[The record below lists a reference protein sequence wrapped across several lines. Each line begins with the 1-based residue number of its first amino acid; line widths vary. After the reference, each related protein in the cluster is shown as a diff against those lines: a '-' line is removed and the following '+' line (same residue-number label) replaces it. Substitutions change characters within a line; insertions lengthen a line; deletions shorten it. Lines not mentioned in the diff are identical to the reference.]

1 MVSPKI
7 GPSFFG
13 KNYEKYVSEL
23 TTEGTIAG
31 EKLTP
36 EERKEGFKKKGD
48 KINFKNFLEKVLERL
63 PPDAQ
68 KKITEGEIN
77 RVNFDRYEKK
87 ISVDDVRKEASVNTK
102 SKDRDIGS
110 ESSGL
115 VAPQAPLINPE
126 QLFDIDE
133 VVLDPEKVSTAIVKS
148 TDSDKLSS
156 GIVKAIEPEVLKSE
170 VTKVIDEQ
178 TEEEIPDDLD
188 DLLKDIREAKEKKEG
203 DVKVSKD
210 DKILANIKETN
221 KNLLETNEILYGLIK
236 SLQKEMI
243 EDKKRAFKEKDRLRK
258 EQRKASFASAGTRK
272 LTGSKL
278 RKPRISAG
286 GLFDNPLFKFLGLS
300 ALAGLVEFIPKIVEF
315 IETLPE
321 TINKFITEDIPN
333 FVGEKFTE
341 LRDFLGEKFSEIG
354 TTISEKFNEFR
365 TFVGGFFNDRFK
377 EIKQFFKEKHI
388 E

>member
-48 KINFKNFLEKVLERL
+48 KIDFKNFLEKVLERL

-77 RVNFDRYEKK
+77 RVDFDRYEKK
-87 ISVDDVRKEASVNTK
+87 ISVDDIREESSVNAK

-115 VAPQAPLINPE
+115 VAPQAPIINPE
-126 QLFDIDE
+126 QLFNFDE
-133 VVLDPEKVSTAIVKS
+133 VVLDPEKTSTAIVKS

-156 GIVKAIEPEVLKSE
+156 GIVKAIEPEVLTTSIVKSIEPEVLKSE

-188 DLLKDIREAKEKKEG
+188 DLLKDIREAKEKKE
-203 DVKVSKD
+203 D
-210 DKILANIKETN
+210 DITSQSY
-221 KNLLETNEILYGLIK
+221 T
-236 SLQKEMI
+236 
-243 EDKKRAFKEKDRLRK
+243 
-258 EQRKASFASAGTRK
+258 
-272 LTGSKL
+272 
-278 RKPRISAG
+278 
-286 GLFDNPLFKFLGLS
+286 LS
-300 ALAGLVEFIPKIVEF
+300 
-315 IETLPE
+315 
-321 TINKFITEDIPN
+321 
-333 FVGEKFTE
+333 
-341 LRDFLGEKFSEIG
+341 R
-354 TTISEKFNEFR
+354 
-365 TFVGGFFNDRFK
+365 
-377 EIKQFFKEKHI
+377 
-388 E
+388 